1 MTAVFRH
8 FLMVAGIFA
17 LGLTSFS
24 QTASAQGMSF
34 EKGRLT
40 LITQSGRYDLR
51 VDIAGNSSQAEYGL
65 RYRPMLQP
73 DEGLLIVQSR
83 AAPTTISVNT
93 DGVTLPLDLLFI
105 ASDGT
110 IMEVHPSIPIN
121 SLTPIESNSPVGG
134 ALELTAGSI
143 AHYGILPGD
152 KIIGAGF
159 GSG

>member
-8 FLMVAGIFA
+8 FLMAAGILA
-17 LGLTSFS
+17 LALTDFS
-24 QTASAQGMSF
+24 AAASAQGMSF

-40 LITQSGRYDLR
+40 LITQSGHHDLT
-51 VDIAGNSSQAEYGL
+51 VDVAGNSSQAEYGL

-73 DEGLLIVQSR
+73 DEGLLILQSR

-93 DGVTLPLDLLFI
+93 DGVSLALDLLFI

-121 SLTPIESNSPVGG
+121 SLTPIVSNSPVGA
-134 ALELTAGSI
+134 ALELGAGSI
-143 AHYGILPGD
+143 ALYGILPGD
-152 KIIGAGF
+152 KVIGVGL
-159 GSG
+159 GSS